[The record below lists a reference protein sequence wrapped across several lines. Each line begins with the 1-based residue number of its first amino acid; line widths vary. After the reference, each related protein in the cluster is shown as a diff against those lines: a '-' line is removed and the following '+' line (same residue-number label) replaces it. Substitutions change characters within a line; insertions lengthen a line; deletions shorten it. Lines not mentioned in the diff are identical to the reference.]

1 MNSFLLFIVSSL
13 LFVGCE
19 AALYTPNQPRNPYYY
34 LLSYIGIYQVI
45 NALASEE
52 FWKMQKAMIRINTQ
66 AFGINGGEI

>member
-1 MNSFLLFIVSSL
+1 MHPLLLFIVSSL

-19 AALYTPNQPRNPYYY
+19 AALYTENQPRNPYYY

-52 FWKMQKAMIRINTQ
+52 FWKMQKAMKHINTQ